1 MFVKKFLVLLFIP
14 LLVTG
19 IFAASASSTQPS
31 VGGLLS
37 NMSALLQGS
46 QGVQLQVQ
54 IKMLEVFNAMKLT
67 SAQAS
72 ALEGYLRDFKA
83 QVNALQ
89 DQRIKALTTLR
100 DALVTNDA
108 TAIKAANLEISKINS
123 QYAKLTENLITNVK
137 STITVEQ
144 LSLLQ
149 DYFQKSA
156 MQMQRKL
163 LGPNAR
169 NEIGKALPNRN
180 FNFNVTVN
188 PQEMYNMMNLFQNFG
203 RNARMQ
209 MLRSPDLIYAVV
221 NLPFYDLV
229 INTLQ
234 LKAQ

>member
-1 MFVKKFLVLLFIP
+1 MKKFLVLLFIP

-37 NMSALLQGS
+37 NMNALLQGS

-72 ALEGYLRDFKA
+72 DLEGYLKDFKT

-100 DALVTNDA
+100 DALVTNDG
-108 TAIKAANLEISKINS
+108 TTVNAANLEIAKLNS
-123 QYAKLTENLITNVK
+123 QYAKLTENLITNIK

-149 DYFQKSA
+149 NYFQKSA

-169 NEIGKALPNRN
+169 NEVGKALPNRN
-180 FNFNVTVN
+180 FNFNVTMN

-203 RNARMQ
+203 KNARMQ

-221 NLPFYDLV
+221 NFPVYDLV

>member
-46 QGVQLQVQ
+46 QGVQLEAQ
-54 IKMLEVFNAMKLT
+54 IEMLKVFNAMKLT

-72 ALEGYLRDFKA
+72 ALEGYLKDFKA

-108 TAIKAANLEISKINS
+108 TAIKAANLEIAKLNS

>member
-1 MFVKKFLVLLFIP
+1 MKKFLVLLFIP

-19 IFAASASSTQPS
+19 IFAASASSAQPS

-37 NMSALLQGS
+37 MNALLVGS
-46 QGVQLQVQ
+46 QTVQLQVQ
-54 IKMLEVFNAMKLT
+54 IGMLKVFNAMKLT

-72 ALEGYLRDFKA
+72 ALESYLKDFKT

-89 DQRIKALTTLR
+89 DQRIKALKTLR
-100 DALVTNDA
+100 KALVTNDS
-108 TAIKAANLEISKINS
+108 TSIKTANLEVAKLNS
-123 QYAKLTENLITNVK
+123 RYAKLTENLITNIK
-137 STITVEQ
+137 STITLEQ

-149 DYFQKSA
+149 NYFQQSA
-156 MQMQRKL
+156 MHMQRKF
-163 LGPNAR
+163 LGPKAR

-203 RNARMQ
+203 KNARMQ
-209 MLRSPDLIYAVV
+209 MLRSPDLIYAAV
-221 NLPFYDLV
+221 NFPIYDLV